1 MPIRKQLTDLTY
13 EERLEFLKKQQ
24 QEISKNFQISEE
36 QRQEREAEGEMLD
49 PDDYYYPHEDDAQ
62 LKDWEEHE
70 ATLNKEKIT
79 KLIIKPNEFRFK
91 NNKLILKDYPN
102 LKSLYACGLGLEKV
116 ELDCPKLETLNL
128 TSNNLTELDLSK
140 VPNLENLNISYN
152 KLEEL
157 EVKHLLTKTITMG
170 ELSETKPA
178 MTNLNKEN

>member
-1 MPIRKQLTDLTY
+1 
-13 EERLEFLKKQQ
+13 
-24 QEISKNFQISEE
+24 
-36 QRQEREAEGEMLD
+36 
-49 PDDYYYPHEDDAQ
+49 
-62 LKDWEEHE
+62 
-70 ATLNKEKIT
+70 
-79 KLIIKPNEFRFK
+79 LIIKPNEFRFK